1 MRFMRLPMLM
11 VVIALAASVS
21 PMFSFLLRFG
31 AMALAALTLLGALS
45 DMQRAARNADGLPR
59 DDLLKLWFG
68 SKLRER
74 HTWEALK
81 ADVRA
86 TAIGLRLPPPPKP
99 LPDPSTNGAHGT
111 GPIPLS
117 GKKKRASKT
126 RTESAPTASAPANEA
141 PPPALPLLLRRLA
154 IEAFSEVLLI
164 AAIALNWFRP
174 ASDASGGEQP
184 ALLVLGILALALL
197 WFDWRLVRRLVAA
210 VQAQLARL
218 TPHTSTSVTSSS

>member
-74 HTWEALK
+74 HTWEALE

-99 LPDPSTNGAHGT
+99 LPDPSANGAHGT

-117 GKKKRASKT
+117 GKKKRGSKT
-126 RTESAPTASAPANEA
+126 RTESAPTDEA

-154 IEAFSEVLLI
+154 IEAFSEALLI
-164 AAIALNWFRP
+164 AAIALNWFLP

-197 WFDWRLVRRLVAA
+197 WFDWRLVRRFVAA
-210 VQAQLARL
+210 VQNQLARL

>member
-1 MRFMRLPMLM
+1 
-11 VVIALAASVS
+11 
-21 PMFSFLLRFG
+21 MFSFLLRFG

-45 DMQRAARNADGLPR
+45 DMQRAARNADGMPR

-86 TAIGLRLPPPPKP
+86 AAIGLRLPPLPKP
-99 LPDPSTNGAHGT
+99 LPDPRANGARGT
-111 GPIPLS
+111 DPLLIS
-117 GKKKRASKT
+117 GKQKRASKA
-126 RTESAPTASAPANEA
+126 RTESESPASPSADEA
-141 PPPALPLLLRRLA
+141 PPQALPLLLRRLA
-154 IEAFSEVLLI
+154 IEAFSEALLV
-164 AAIALNWFRP
+164 AAIALNWFLP

-184 ALLVLGILALALL
+184 ALLVLGMLALGLL

-218 TPHTSTSVTSSS
+218 TPHASTRATSSS